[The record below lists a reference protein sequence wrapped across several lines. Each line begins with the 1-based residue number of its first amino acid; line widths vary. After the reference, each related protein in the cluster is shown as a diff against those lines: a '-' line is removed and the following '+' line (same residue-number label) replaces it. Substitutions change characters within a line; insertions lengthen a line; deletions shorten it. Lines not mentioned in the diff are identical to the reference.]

1 MSNPLFDIRILSNNE
16 VEIAKYKGNGGDVVI
31 PEEID
36 EIFEIEHIYAKNR
49 YDKEKTLSDP
59 KFVEKIGNKSILEKR
74 INIRASDYKF
84 NDKKQYYKGYTN
96 ARGQFKEGTMIQE
109 LIDFASAKTDYT
121 E

>member
-49 YDKEKTLSDP
+49 YDKEKTSA
-59 KFVEKIGNKSILEKR
+59 VLEHLCLPPAV
-74 INIRASDYKF
+74 RAEQVSLE
-84 NDKKQYYKGYTN
+84 QYLQLFFLLNG
-96 ARGQFKEGTMIQE
+96 
-109 LIDFASAKTDYT
+109 
-121 E
+121 